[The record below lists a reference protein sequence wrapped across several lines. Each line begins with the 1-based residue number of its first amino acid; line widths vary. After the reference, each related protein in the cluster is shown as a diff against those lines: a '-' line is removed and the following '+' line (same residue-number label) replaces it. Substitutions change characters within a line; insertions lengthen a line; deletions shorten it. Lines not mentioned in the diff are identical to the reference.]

1 MFLLCSFNNKVDRV
15 SNLFEHALNDFGT
28 ISRIRTNK
36 SGEKVRIF
44 KKMTELKGENGRSNL
59 DGFSMYNK
67 GIESLSRNV

>member
-28 ISRIRTNK
+28 ISRFRTNK
-36 SGEKVRIF
+36 SGEKGRIF

-67 GIESLSRNV
+67 GIESLSINV